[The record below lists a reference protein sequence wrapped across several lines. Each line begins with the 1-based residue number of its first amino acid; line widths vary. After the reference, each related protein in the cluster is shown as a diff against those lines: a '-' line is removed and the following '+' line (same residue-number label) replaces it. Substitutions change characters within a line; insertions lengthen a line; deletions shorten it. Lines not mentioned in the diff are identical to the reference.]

1 MAKVMVSIP
10 DELLVRIDE
19 SARARGTS
27 RSGLLQ
33 VAAER
38 ELARRTPDEM
48 LAAIERAR
56 AATANWP
63 TLDAVSVIRA
73 DRDAR

>member
-10 DELLVRIDE
+10 DELLARIDE
-19 SARARGTS
+19 AARARGTS

-33 VAAER
+33 AAAER
-38 ELARRTPDEM
+38 ELARRTPEEM

-56 AATANWP
+56 AATVDWP
-63 TLDAVSVIRA
+63 ELDAASVIRA